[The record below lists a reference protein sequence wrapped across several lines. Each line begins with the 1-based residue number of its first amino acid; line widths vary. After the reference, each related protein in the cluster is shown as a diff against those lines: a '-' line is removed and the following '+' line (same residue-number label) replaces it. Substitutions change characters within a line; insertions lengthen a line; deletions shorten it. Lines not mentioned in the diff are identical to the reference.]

1 MYSEDKTQAVLAQKV
16 EYKGLIPSPE
26 MMEGFKSV
34 DSSFPERILAM
45 AEKNS
50 EARNKIAIQESNV
63 KEKLVDNQKFAI
75 EVDAKFKTRGQIFTL
90 MIALFFIAL
99 SAFFGYIGKET
110 AAIIS
115 IIGGLGAIIPSIIK
129 GLTGK

>member
-1 MYSEDKTQAVLAQKV
+1 
-16 EYKGLIPSPE
+16 
-26 MMEGFKSV
+26 MMEGFKSI

-50 EARNKIAIQESNV
+50 EARNKVAIQESNI

-75 EVDAKFKTRGQIFTL
+75 ETDAKFKTRGQIFTL
-90 MIALFFIAL
+90 AIALFFIAL
-99 SAFFGYIGKET
+99 SAFFGYIEKET

-115 IIGGLGAIIPSIIK
+115 VVGGLGAIIPSVIK
-129 GLTGK
+129 GLMGK